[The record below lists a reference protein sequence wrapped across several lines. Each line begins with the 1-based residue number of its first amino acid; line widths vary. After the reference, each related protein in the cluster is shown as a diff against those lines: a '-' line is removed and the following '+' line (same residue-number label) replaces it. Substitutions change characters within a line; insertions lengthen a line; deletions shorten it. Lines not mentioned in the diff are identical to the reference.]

1 MTGRFLRAPDVWLTR
16 GVWGSHSC
24 CLCLFL
30 SLLVSPASLLL
41 FLEIVWSCGGT
52 QTITHKGLKSLILV
66 WKWAVWSCLFHEG
79 RGKEQNS
86 KPRGSF
92 KREPPTLCVSLQASL
107 RLLCAT
113 VHTYSA
119 VMAYLF
125 FCRYCWFVCCHC
137 HALFSKGIKVI
148 DGERPLR
155 SLSPA
160 APAAPFWH

>member
-1 MTGRFLRAPDVWLTR
+1 MTGRFLRAFAPDVWLTR

-30 SLLVSPASLLL
+30 SFLVSPASLLL
-41 FLEIVWSCGGT
+41 FPEIVWSCGGT
-52 QTITHKGLKSLILV
+52 QTITHKGLKSLILA
-66 WKWAVWSCLFHEG
+66 WKWAVWSCLFHEE

-86 KPRGSF
+86 KLWGSF
-92 KREPPTLCVSLQASL
+92 KRKPPHSVSLQASL
-107 RLLCAT
+107 LLLCAT
-113 VHTYSA
+113 VHTYST

-137 HALFSKGIKVI
+137 RALFSKGIKVI

-160 APAAPFWH
+160 APSQH